1 MFSNQP
7 IRIALAATV
16 SEFLSIRCVEAV
28 ERALSEP
35 LAGERSDFLPVVVA
49 RFAEVMRAEA
59 EPPRGLAAV
68 PALVHDEVGTVLGAA
83 SHTDLHTVLLAEA
96 ADIVLRLSL
105 VRLFLHF
112 LSFLYFFVG
121 LLLCDTSCTV
131 PHTTVVRQLA
141 LVALVVFKLKE
152 SKLFKLVVE
161 FFSLLSD
168 TFTLVEPFND
178 CLMLNTILDHPM
190 HPGPLLND
198 VVSVRGQVFFLSH
211 LLVAGRAVNIVAVDS
226 FRGVPLALHLRVEAL
241 RVKDVFAAEL
251 HAGTVPHSLGVA
263 ECAEVIQSHSEGA
276 RLVFL
281 QTVIV
286 EAGHAL
292 CLTLETIAGV
302 TAGIHLLAHRVAE
315 LDTGFVSA
323 DVFEGGD
330 SWVQRGLGHHLLAE
344 PALF

>member
-7 IRIALAATV
+7 IGIALAATV
-16 SEFLSIRCVEAV
+16 SEFLSIRCVEAI

-96 ADIVLRLSL
+96 AHIVLRLSL

-141 LVALVVFKLKE
+141 LVALVVF
-152 SKLFKLVVE
+152 
-161 FFSLLSD
+161 
-168 TFTLVEPFND
+168 
-178 CLMLNTILDHPM
+178 
-190 HPGPLLND
+190 
-198 VVSVRGQVFFLSH
+198 
-211 LLVAGRAVNIVAVDS
+211 
-226 FRGVPLALHLRVEAL
+226 
-241 RVKDVFAAEL
+241 
-251 HAGTVPHSLGVA
+251 
-263 ECAEVIQSHSEGA
+263 
-276 RLVFL
+276 
-281 QTVIV
+281 
-286 EAGHAL
+286 
-292 CLTLETIAGV
+292 
-302 TAGIHLLAHRVAE
+302 
-315 LDTGFVSA
+315 
-323 DVFEGGD
+323 
-330 SWVQRGLGHHLLAE
+330 
-344 PALF
+344 